1 MPGMSKK
8 KVERDLILAGESSLV
23 PIPAGDVSQLIDTFF
38 RGKDPETIRAYQQ
51 RLGHFASYL
60 GMKTLQEAS
69 QAFLGM
75 KHKDALMAAIGFQD
89 HLLRVKKYSPSYV
102 AGHITALQSLVK
114 LGRMLD
120 LIAWEL
126 EMDRVAPEAY
136 KNTMGPG
143 TEAIGRAIELL
154 SGKTDPISVRD
165 RAIITLL
172 YQCCLRRGDL
182 ISLDL
187 EHVDFVGHGIWPK
200 RKKRSERTF
209 TELHKDG
216 ELVLKA
222 WIVVRGEDPGP
233 LFINFDPARKGDG
246 RLSGMSI
253 VRICHRY
260 GLGKPHGLRH
270 TGTTDALEA
279 TNGNIPE
286 VMKRTGHKDPKTLM
300 IYNDNRERTAGKT
313 SEKISDLMKKKMADI
328 HRNEKEPKK

>member
-1 MPGMSKK
+1 MKK
-8 KVERDLILAGESSLV
+8 KAEQGL
-23 PIPAGDVSQLIDTFF
+23 IPAGSQQLAASPGADLLLETFF
-38 RGKDPETIRAYQQ
+38 RGKDPETVRAYQQ

-60 GMKTLQEAS
+60 GLGSVQEAA
-69 QAFLGM
+69 QAFLT
-75 KHKDALMAAIGFQD
+75 KSHREALVIAIGFQD
-89 HLLRVKKYSPSYV
+89 HLKKQYSPSYV

-120 LIAWEL
+120 IVTWEL
-126 EMDRVAPEAY
+126 EMARVAPEAY
-136 KNTMGPG
+136 KDTMGPG
-143 TEAIGRAIELL
+143 TEAIGRAIEAL
-154 SGKTDPISVRD
+154 SEKTDPISVRD

-182 ISLDL
+182 LSLDL

-209 TELHKDG
+209 SELHQDG
-216 ELVLKA
+216 ELALKA
-222 WIVVRGEDPGP
+222 WIAVRGQAPGP
-233 LFINFDPARKGDG
+233 LFINFDPAKKGDG
-246 RLSGMSI
+246 RLSGMGI

-270 TGTTDALEA
+270 TGTTDALTA

-313 SEKISDLMKKKMADI
+313 SEKIAELMKSRMSQIKKADI
-328 HRNEKEPKK
+328 